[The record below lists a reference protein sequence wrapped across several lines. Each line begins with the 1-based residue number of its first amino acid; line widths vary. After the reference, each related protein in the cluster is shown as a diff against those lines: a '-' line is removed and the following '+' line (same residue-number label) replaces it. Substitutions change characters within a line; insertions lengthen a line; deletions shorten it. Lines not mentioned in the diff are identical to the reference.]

1 MLGSET
7 TVKDL
12 TIEEFKALIE
22 RTVREVIEDEIED
35 RAALKSSGYV
45 GSVAEARKDFA
56 AGKIKSLSDL
66 FPDV

>member
-1 MLGSET
+1 MPGSET
-7 TVKDL
+7 MVKDL
-12 TIEEFKALIE
+12 TVEEFKALIE

-35 RAALKSSGYV
+35 RAALKSSSYV

-56 AGKIKSLSDL
+56 QGKVKSLSDL